1 MAGLAIAVCGGAS
14 FFFASAETAL
24 FTLGQW
30 QLRDVANRHGN
41 RGAAVKRL
49 LASPQDCLAAIVLG
63 NTVSTFALVAVAVWM
78 VLHQEWP
85 PVATLLG
92 ALGVILVFGEVLPKT
107 LAVRRP
113 ETWALR
119 VAHPMVLVVALAKP
133 LLRLPGALTR
143 YIIEPLVR
151 KGTPTAP
158 SSGAEEYTELLEV
171 AFQQGTLAQTEK
183 EILLQILNLNRRTAK
198 DVMRPRAQ
206 VYAIPDDLPV
216 PEMIAAARRHRHRR
230 LPMYDENPDTIVGVL
245 NTRVLLLDPQA
256 DLAEAI
262 EFPSFVPE
270 STNLLQ
276 LLRSL
281 QRQRRGLAIVLD
293 EYGGTAGL
301 VSMEDIL
308 GSLIGRLPP
317 EGEGVGFI
325 MERLSPGRWRVN
337 GSMRL
342 DDFRREYPE
351 LGEVPEVDTM
361 AGLVLLQADVVPEV
375 GQSVVFRGLRLTT
388 RVADERRVK
397 EVLVEAVGRTERGGA
412 A

>member
-1 MAGLAIAVCGGAS
+1 
-14 FFFASAETAL
+14 
-24 FTLGQW
+24 
-30 QLRDVANRHGN
+30 
-41 RGAAVKRL
+41 
-49 LASPQDCLAAIVLG
+49 LG

-85 PVATLLG
+85 PVATSLG

-151 KGTPTAP
+151 KGTPAAP

-198 DVMRPRAQ
+198 DVMRPRPQ

-256 DLAEAI
+256 DIAEAI

-351 LGEVPEVDTM
+351 LGEVPEVGQ
-361 AGLVLLQADVVPEV
+361 AVL
-375 GQSVVFRGLRLTT
+375 FRGLRLTT

-397 EVLVEAVGRTERGGA
+397 EVLVEAVGRAERGGA